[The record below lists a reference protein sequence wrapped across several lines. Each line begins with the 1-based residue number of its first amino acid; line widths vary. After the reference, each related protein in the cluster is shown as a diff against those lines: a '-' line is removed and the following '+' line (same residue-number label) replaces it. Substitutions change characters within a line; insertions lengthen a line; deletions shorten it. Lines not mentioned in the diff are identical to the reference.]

1 MNASARAR
9 LNLVFGEAT
18 GSALV
23 QLTIALQQRMFE
35 KQSLEVEPVSA
46 PGVTVPRITSD
57 APVGLIGEPATILQV
72 VEGSDLRIITSLS
85 STPLSGHLVA
95 RPEIKLP
102 GEMRDTCVG
111 VAGGGNRKCPS

>member
-18 GSALV
+18 GSA
-23 QLTIALQQRMFE
+23 
-35 KQSLEVEPVSA
+35 
-46 PGVTVPRITSD
+46 SD